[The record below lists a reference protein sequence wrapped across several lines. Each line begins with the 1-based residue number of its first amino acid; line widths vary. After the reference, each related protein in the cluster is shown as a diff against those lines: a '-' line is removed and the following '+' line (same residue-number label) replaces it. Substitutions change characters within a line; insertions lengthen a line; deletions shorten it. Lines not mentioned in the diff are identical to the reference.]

1 MIAASG
7 QRNTVSRWLSQPY
20 ASPKL
25 RRAAWRWMHR
35 GNRCA
40 WRWIVFRLRDL
51 LWRADEWVHA
61 EEIKLRESN
70 R

>member
-7 QRNTVSRWLSQPY
+7 QRNTVSRWLSRPCQI
-20 ASPKL
+20 KL
-25 RRAAWRWMHR
+25 TRRAAAAGKRR
-35 GNRCA
+35 L